1 MGTSPAKFIQEV
13 KQEAQRVTWPK
24 RRDALAAT
32 GVVLVMSILAAMFF
46 LFVDWVLSSIMRFI
60 LGV

>member
-32 GVVLVMSILAAMFF
+32 GVVLAMSILAALFF
-46 LFVDWVLSSIMRFI
+46 LVLDWVLSSVIKVM
-60 LGV
+60 LGI